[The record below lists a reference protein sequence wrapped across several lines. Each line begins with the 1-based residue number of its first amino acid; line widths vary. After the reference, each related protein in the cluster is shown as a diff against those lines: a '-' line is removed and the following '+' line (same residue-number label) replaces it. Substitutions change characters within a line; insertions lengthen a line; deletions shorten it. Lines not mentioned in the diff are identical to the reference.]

1 MNLTHRSL
9 IAVAITVALSACG
22 SDETSSRPIKPE
34 PLQPLPTEQVSVSI
48 GDATLLANR
57 ESVVINTLAGDEQRV
72 SIEAFKGI
80 TYADQ
85 QRFQHSQLR
94 QLEDNADG
102 AIDVTQFGAVCP
114 QLKITQQAQSEDCL
128 NLNIWRPSE
137 INGSESLPVYVF
149 IHGGDFEYGAGS
161 DAIINGDTVVAQGV
175 SDDQPF
181 IVVTFNYRLG
191 LLGSMWVDG
200 KTDPEGGNY
209 GLGDQKRAL
218 EWVNQNIVDFG
229 GNPDNVVLMGQGAG
243 AMSVGI
249 LQQQESKEPVTG
261 ETNNYFQR
269 AVMQSNPYGFDYRN
283 YTQAKDAASKVQN
296 YSMELHGTQDTES
309 LSLQDL
315 MTVQAKVLNPINKIG
330 AWTGLDCIDL
340 DKADYGALCLT
351 SKVLGEDT
359 PMANVMSFAP
369 YIEYKKLIIGKDY
382 GHHLTV
388 QPSLTEFTVP
398 TVLGV
403 NSEESNGFGM
413 LPSLTFL
420 IPTII
425 ELINDLDSE
434 VFNSDDPETVVLSL
448 SSWLSSPSNLVV
460 LEDEINSLTAE
471 EIHAQ
476 IELEDVLNLLPSSA
490 YEAITKLFFGLGH
503 LEDTNKVLALT
514 DYMPNPEGQLG
525 GALSNMSEFKQ
536 LLNDVVFAGPSR
548 SKAMAS
554 NQPVTF
560 YHFGYRP
567 SFNVWTYETQGSL
580 DIGDVTKSIG
590 CISGA
595 CNASELPFVFNKAVK
610 LDGTEVHPSS
620 NEVALMNQMSRL
632 WFSDALFS
640 DYEYSAQSDSVMV
653 IDDAGEIGLEYD
665 WDRYT
670 NEGIDPELRNGR
682 LTGLEKVLSSVSNN
696 DAFIDTELTY

>member
-34 PLQPLPTEQVSVSI
+34 PLQPLPTEQVSLSI
-48 GDATLLANR
+48 GDSTLLANR

-72 SIEAFKGI
+72 SIETFKGI

-85 QRFQHSQLR
+85 QRFQHSQFR
-94 QLEDNADG
+94 QLEDSANG
-102 AIDVTQFGAVCP
+102 AIDATQFGPVCP
-114 QLKITQQAQSEDCL
+114 QLKTTKQVQSEDCL
-128 NLNIWRPSE
+128 NLNIWRPAE
-137 INGSESLPVYVF
+137 TNGSEPLPVYVF

-175 SDDQPF
+175 SDEQPF
-181 IVVTFNYRLG
+181 IAVTFNYRLG

-200 KTDPEGGNY
+200 KTNPKGGNY

-218 EWVNQNIVDFG
+218 EWINQNIADFG

-249 LQQQESKEPVTG
+249 LQQQESGEPVTG

-283 YTQAKDAASKVQN
+283 YTQAKDLASKVQS
-296 YSMELHGTQDTES
+296 YSMELYGTQDTES

-315 MTVQAKVLNPINKIG
+315 MKVQAQILNPLNQIG

-359 PMANVMSFAP
+359 PMANLMSFAP
-369 YIEYKKLIIGKDY
+369 YIEYKKPLIGEAY
-382 GHHLTV
+382 GHHLMV
-388 QPSLTEFTVP
+388 QPSQTDFTVP

-403 NSEESNGFGM
+403 NSEESNSFGM

-420 IPTII
+420 IPTVI
-425 ELINDLDSE
+425 ELISNLDSE
-434 VFNSDDPETVVLSL
+434 VFNSDDPETIALALSD
-448 SSWLSSPSNLVV
+448 WLSSSSNVAA
-460 LEDEINSLTAE
+460 LEQEFESLTAE
-471 EIHAQ
+471 EIQAQ
-476 IELEDVLNLLPSSA
+476 IELEDVLELLPSSA
-490 YEAITKLFFGLGH
+490 YEAVTTLFFGLGH
-503 LEDTNKVLALT
+503 IEDTNTVLALT
-514 DYMPNPEGQLG
+514 DYAPNPEDQLG
-525 GALSNMSEFKQ
+525 GAVSNMAEFKQ
-536 LLNDVVFAGPSR
+536 LLNDVVFAGPVR
-548 SKAMAS
+548 SKAMQS

-560 YHFGYRP
+560 YHFGYHP
-567 SFNVWTYETQGSL
+567 SFNVWTYETEGAL
-580 DIGDVTKSIG
+580 DIGDLMKSIG

-640 DYEYSAQSDSVMV
+640 DYEYSAESDSVMV
-653 IDDAGEIGLEYD
+653 INNAGEIGLEYD
-665 WDRYT
+665 WDRYS

-682 LTGLEKVLSSVSNN
+682 LTGLEKVLSSAAESS
-696 DAFIDTELTY
+696 IDTELTY